1 MTQLHVELN
10 IPDTVSDALR
20 AALQVEAREQ
30 TVLALFRRGV
40 CSAGLA
46 AQLLGRNYAEFLEFL
61 KAHGVAYAP
70 AAPGDVDADRATL
83 AWLNSQPPAE
93 PTRR

>member
-1 MTQLHVELN
+1 VTHLHVELN

-20 AALQVEAREQ
+20 ATLQVEAREQ

-46 AQLLGRNYAEFLEFL
+46 AQLLGQSYAEFLEFL
-61 KAHGVAYAP
+61 KMHGVAYAP
-70 AAPGDVDADRATL
+70 AAPDDLEADRATL
-83 AWLNSQPPAE
+83 AFLDSRPPAD
-93 PTRR
+93 PAR